1 MSPAE
6 KGTHPAFL
14 CIKEQTDIFV
24 DAYFVDNGRLLFLSC
39 VGRDT
44 AVLQLIARLQLSS
57 TSSYANSDALRTLSV
72 YDPMNAQGPY
82 SKTVYLDPEVMD
94 RLEKTIAKVRTHSF
108 GVLDHL
114 FLKDPIL
121 SKIDMANRSAYLV
134 HKKQGTRIES
144 GQNTDAI
151 WYLLK
156 NLSPLP
162 LLDSW
167 KDELLKMADDEAWLV
182 FYEQSNT
189 CKGVWVTFLKLPDDF
204 ELQISTAIQSFR
216 LSPV

>member
-1 MSPAE
+1 MSAE
-6 KGTHPAFL
+6 IVTPAFL
-14 CIKEQTDIFV
+14 SIKEQTDVFV
-24 DAYFVDNGRLLFLSC
+24 DAYFVDNNGRLLFLSTI
-39 VGRDT
+39 GRDT
-44 AVLQLIARLQLSS
+44 AILQLIARLQLSS
-57 TSSYANSDALRTLSV
+57 TNSSDALRTLSFFN
-72 YDPMNAQGPY
+72 PIQPIGPD
-82 SKTVYLDPEVMD
+82 SKSVYLDIDVMN
-94 RLEKTIAKVRTHSF
+94 RLEKTLAKVRTHSF

-204 ELQISTAIQSFR
+204 ELQISSAIQSFR